1 MEKVIKNQTKTAKE
15 IPPDHQSC
23 PLHQLLTRLGDKWSM
38 LVIIELE
45 KAQNNRCRFSEL
57 LRRINGISQ
66 RMLTTTLRQL
76 ERDGIISRQL
86 FPEVP
91 PRVEYTLTESGK
103 GLQVPV
109 KALVTWIENHWPDI
123 DKSRQGYD
131 TKK

>member
-15 IPPDHQSC
+15 IPPDHQNC

-45 KAQNNRCRFSEL
+45 RAQNNRCRFSEL

-66 RMLTTTLRQL
+66 RMLTTTLRLL
-76 ERDGIISRQL
+76 ERDGIISRQI

-123 DKSRQGYD
+123 DKSRQSYD